1 MGTPTDGVVFNRN
14 ILIESN
20 AICGCTPR
28 ANALTALLME
38 QHFSIFSEQQP
49 SRPPEHNDVMTPT
62 TLAYLEEAKLSGLP
76 VIPFAYPTCVLVD
89 KIKNKDNVM
98 STLATPTKENNP
110 PLPSQKTS
118 VNSAVSTI
126 TNDSSCVSEFGED
139 QPKSPPGT
147 LESIVDIAQREYIEE
162 HLAGADLELEEDFFT
177 CGSVGS
183 SVALPPESL
192 NNNNLIPRSSI
203 VQANWDQA
211 EISGFEDL
219 KKGHPDLMNPQTWHD
234 YLDMTKKY
242 QTTNNTSRSEPI
254 RITDKH

>member
-1 MGTPTDGVVFNRN
+1 M
-14 ILIESN
+14 
-20 AICGCTPR
+20 
-28 ANALTALLME
+28 
-38 QHFSIFSEQQP
+38 
-49 SRPPEHNDVMTPT
+49 
-62 TLAYLEEAKLSGLP
+62 
-76 VIPFAYPTCVLVD
+76 
-89 KIKNKDNVM
+89 
-98 STLATPTKENNP
+98 
-110 PLPSQKTS
+110 
-118 VNSAVSTI
+118 
-126 TNDSSCVSEFGED
+126 
-139 QPKSPPGT
+139 
-147 LESIVDIAQREYIEE
+147 
-162 HLAGADLELEEDFFT
+162 EEDFFT

-242 QTTNNTSRSEPI
+242 QTTNNTNRSEPI